1 MQLFETM
8 RLEEGKFPRLPYHKK
23 RIKQSAEQLK
33 FNLDEAKWNQ
43 LIEMLMNDYPTGA
56 YRIKI
61 LLDQDGSLDYV
72 VATLSD
78 KNKFTAKLVPLTDNV
93 NKPELINKTT
103 IRKHLSHNHQTDLV
117 LLYDSNGKLLEFD
130 IGNIM
135 IKEDECYYTP
145 LYNEDFLRGCMRQS
159 LIDDGKLSQKNYD
172 INDFKDKILKNQIQ
186 VFLINSLREVAEV
199 EIYL

>member
-8 RLEEGKFPRLPYHKK
+8 RLEKGKFPRLPYHTK
-23 RIKQSAEQLK
+23 RIKQSAERLNFK
-33 FNLDEAKWNQ
+33 FDEANWNQ
-43 LIEMLMNDYPTGA
+43 LIEMLINEHPTGA

-61 LLDQDGSLDYV
+61 LLDQDGLLDYV
-72 VATLSD
+72 VAALSD
-78 KNKFTAKLVPLTDNV
+78 KNKFTAKLLLLPDNI

-103 IRKHLSHNHQTDLV
+103 VRKHLSHNHQTDLV
-117 LLYDSNGKLLEFD
+117 LLYDSNEKLLEFD
-130 IGNIM
+130 IGNLM
-135 IKEDECYYTP
+135 IKEDGRYYTP
-145 LYNEDFLRGCMRQS
+145 IYNQDFLRGCMRQS

-172 INDFKDKILKNQIQ
+172 LNDFKDKVLRNQIQ

>member
-33 FNLDEAKWNQ
+33 FDLDEAKWNQ
-43 LIEMLMNDYPTGA
+43 LIEMLMNDYPTGV

-72 VATLSD
+72 VAALSD
-78 KNKFTAKLVPLTDNV
+78 KNKFTAKLVPLADNV

-103 IRKHLSHNHQTDLV
+103 VRKHLSHNHQTDLV

-130 IGNIM
+130 IGNLM
-135 IKEDECYYTP
+135 IKE
-145 LYNEDFLRGCMRQS
+145 G
-159 LIDDGKLSQKNYD
+159 G
-172 INDFKDKILKNQIQ
+172 
-186 VFLINSLREVAEV
+186 
-199 EIYL
+199 